1 MRARFCW
8 QGRFLLL
15 LADPFAVDH
24 VASSDQRFV
33 FPCGYFYFNGSE
45 SRFPVPDPAPSPAA
59 EYGAAQ
65 RTTCYKS
72 KISSLFGE
80 NCQKE
85 RLCIDLLSSSFY
97 NICDKKL
104 GSILV
109 VAYSAKF
116 SSEFQREKTRNA
128 EFLPRQCRISTKKPQ
143 CRTDKKSRSGAVHMH
158 RSGAGNLFAFYS
170 ASK

>member
-1 MRARFCW
+1 MHTFRAATTAV
-8 QGRFLLL
+8 GRLFLLL

-65 RTTCYKS
+65 GMTCYKS

-85 RLCIDLLSSSFY
+85 RLCIDLSSSSFY
-97 NICDKKL
+97 NICVKKL

-109 VAYSAKF
+109 EWHTPRNCGSAAAGSF
-116 SSEFQREKTRNA
+116 AGNGSHDPLFGM
-128 EFLPRQCRISTKKPQ
+128 
-143 CRTDKKSRSGAVHMH
+143 RT
-158 RSGAGNLFAFYS
+158 GAGNERKRTMEMTQHGGNTFPAGRENS
-170 ASK
+170 R